1 MGVLALGVERRPLK
15 SKKLESKSRGP
26 HAEGSG
32 RAELGV
38 ITESR
43 FLIWSLMT
51 TRKANQRSA
60 REPYGSRQ
68 QVTNASM
75 Q

>member
-1 MGVLALGVERRPLK
+1 MGVSALGVERRPLK

-38 ITESR
+38 IIESR

-51 TRKANQRSA
+51 TRKANQHSA